1 MSFSTRA
8 RQNSVAVPVKA
19 RVSALRLVCY
29 DYDAEMAKRLRVH
42 HPSDWFVKGRGK
54 PYVPATWE
62 GWIIFLGL
70 LSLPF
75 ILALIEVGQ

>member
-1 MSFSTRA
+1 
-8 RQNSVAVPVKA
+8 
-19 RVSALRLVCY
+19 
-29 DYDAEMAKRLRVH
+29 MAKRLRVH

-75 ILALIEVGQ
+75 ILALIESDNSHRWLAGRSSVSWLRGA